1 MTRGKTPWTPAEA
14 TQRIN
19 RCAKSDEL
27 QLSWSVHAKER
38 MRERG
43 IIVSDIL
50 YLLKHG
56 FVYEQAE
63 PSTRE
68 GLFKYQVEGTTPNS
82 NRRALRVVVIPD
94 ARAVQMKLVTIM
106 WRDER

>member
-1 MTRGKTPWTPAEA
+1 MTKGKTPWTPAEA

-19 RCAKSDEL
+19 KCAKSDEL
-27 QLSWSVHAKER
+27 QLSWTLHAKDR

-43 IIVSDIL
+43 IIISDIL
-50 YLLKHG
+50 YLLKRG

-63 PSTRE
+63 PSTR
-68 GLFKYQVEGTTPNS
+68 
-82 NRRALRVVVIPD
+82 ALRVVVIPD
-94 ARAVQMKLVTIM
+94 PRASQMKIVTIM